1 MKPDRKQRE
10 EPGYGGRTSA
20 GRRGRPSMLGFAIIL
35 QLILLF
41 VFPAGTMAQD
51 SAKVLRCGWY
61 LWDPYQYVVEKG
73 EIRHLTGLDVQL
85 VRAIFSRIGYEV
97 SYEEVGWKQHQ
108 LDIKNGVRDI
118 AAGAFRNSERAEYAY
133 YSAPYRTET
142 DVVYV
147 RKGESSIYRY
157 TNVTGLLA
165 RFREQN
171 IRLGVISG
179 FYYGPEL
186 MQFINDPANAA
197 RIVRVANDV
206 ANFQNL
212 LDNRIDA
219 FVADR
224 LVGQTLAWKHGWQLA
239 IEELSPPVYSEDI
252 HIIFSKKTTTPELV
266 EAFNGSLLELRQS
279 GQYSRIVRE
288 YLFPSLLGATVA
300 QWWFFTI
307 DILGTIAFA
316 ISGIL
321 LAHQG
326 RYSLFGALVLASL
339 PALAGGI
346 MRDLVVNREKLAVLS
361 NPVYLSAVILTVLA
375 GYVAFKIVARLRPG
389 SGGGDSTGNAD
400 WFLQKATVTRA
411 VAFFDALGLA
421 AFTVIGVVV
430 AVESRSEP
438 LWLWGPLLGA
448 LTGAGGGIIRDVF
461 RADANNP
468 FLKGTFYAEVAL
480 IWGFAL
486 ALFLTWYANR
496 LQYEPGEISLAV
508 IATLIGALLTRM
520 AVFHYR
526 VRSPMY

>member
-1 MKPDRKQRE
+1 MTSDRN
-10 EPGYGGRTSA
+10 
-20 GRRGRPSMLGFAIIL
+20 RRQTPLTALGPVRGWGIVA
-35 QLILLF
+35 QLIALLLLS
-41 VFPAGTMAQD
+41 PLAIAQEGK
-51 SAKVLRCGWY
+51 KVLRCGWY
-61 LWDPYQYVVEKG
+61 LWDPYQYIAVKQN
-73 EIRHLTGLDVQL
+73 IRQLTGLDVQL
-85 VRAIFSRIGYEV
+85 VRTVFSRIGHEV
-97 SYEEVGWKQHQ
+97 SYEEIGWKQHQ

-118 AAGAFRNSERAEYAY
+118 AAGAFKNPERAEYAY
-133 YSAPYRTET
+133 YSAPYRKET

-147 RKGESSIYRY
+147 RKGESSRYRY
-157 TNVTGLLA
+157 GSVSELIA
-165 RFREQN
+165 RFRDQN

-186 MQFINDPANAA
+186 ATYISDPANAS

-206 ANFQNL
+206 ANFQHL
-212 LDNRIDA
+212 LDRRIDA

-224 LVGQTLAWKHGWQLA
+224 LVGETLAWKHGWQLA
-239 IEELSPPVYSEDI
+239 VEELSPPVYSADI
-252 HIIFSKKTTTPELV
+252 HVIFSKKTTTPQLV
-266 EAFNGSLLELRQS
+266 EAFNRSLHELRQS

-300 QWWFFTI
+300 QWWFLTI

-361 NPVYLSAVILTVLA
+361 NPVYLSAVVLTVLA
-375 GYVAFKIVARLRPG
+375 GYVAFKLAARLRPASG
-389 SGGGDSTGNAD
+389 SGGDAADGAD
-400 WFLQKATVTRA
+400 WFLKKITVTRA

-480 IWGFAL
+480 IWGLAL
-486 ALFLTWYANR
+486 SLFLTWYANR
-496 LQYEPGEISLAV
+496 LDYEPGEISLAV
-508 IATLIGALLTRM
+508 ITTLIGALLTRM

>member
-1 MKPDRKQRE
+1 MTMH
-10 EPGYGGRTSA
+10 GGSTAPS
-20 GRRGRPSMLGFAIIL
+20 RRGPWPFRGFVVIP
-35 QLILLF
+35 QLIALLLNP
-41 VFPAGTMAQD
+41 VAAAAQD
-51 SAKVLRCGWY
+51 ATKVLRCGWY
-61 LWDPYQYVVEKG
+61 PWDPYQYIAVKQ
-73 EIRHLTGLDVQL
+73 EIRQLTGLDVQL
-85 VRAIFSRIGYEV
+85 VRAIFSRLGYQV
-97 SYEEVGWKQHQ
+97 SYDEVGWRQHQ
-108 LDIKNGVRDI
+108 LDVKNGVRDI
-118 AAGAFRNSERAEYAY
+118 AAGAFRNPERAEYAY
-133 YSAPYRTET
+133 YSAPYRKET

-147 RKGESSIYRY
+147 RKGEASRFNYGS
-157 TNVTGLLA
+157 VSELLA

-171 IRLGVISG
+171 LRLGVISG

-186 MQFINDPANAA
+186 AQYLGDPANAS
-197 RIVRVANDV
+197 RIHRVANDV
-206 ANFQNL
+206 ENFQNL
-212 LDNRIDA
+212 LDRRIDA

-224 LVGQTLAWKHGWQLA
+224 LVGETLAWKHGWQLA
-239 IEELSPPVYSEDI
+239 VEELSPPVYSADI
-252 HIIFSKKTTTPELV
+252 HVIFSRKTTTPELV
-266 EAFNGSLLELRQS
+266 ESFNRSLEELKQS

-316 ISGIL
+316 ISGVL

-375 GYVAFKIVARLRPG
+375 GYVAFKIAARLRPA
-389 SGGGDSTGNAD
+389 SGNEGDSAGVVD

-421 AFTVIGVVV
+421 AFTVIGVTV

-480 IWGFAL
+480 IWGL
-486 ALFLTWYANR
+486 VLSLFLTWYANR
-496 LQYEPGEISLAV
+496 LEYEPGAITLAV
-508 IATLIGALLTRM
+508 IATVIGALLTRM